1 MKANSFFLFGLRKLR
16 RICVFLTGLFICQR
30 NIDMKHTRNAEYI
43 HKKNKKLTTQMGME
57 GKTHP
62 ITQTTAPMRDKTKA
76 IRAKG
81 NPIKKPK
88 GLQSSIIYNL
98 LFSLSLFFPSIFIF
112 LSSGINN
119 TGQIPFRQQGYIWCL
134 ARERDPKQERLIAII
149 IFPSKF

>member
-16 RICVFLTGLFICQR
+16 RICVFLTGLFIHQR
-30 NIDMKHTRNAEYI
+30 YIGMKYTRNAEYI

-98 LFSLSLFFPSIFIF
+98 LFSLFFRLFLSFFLQVSTPQDKSLFANKDIFGVWREK
-112 LSSGINN
+112 GI
-119 TGQIPFRQQGYIWCL
+119 Q
-134 ARERDPKQERLIAII
+134 
-149 IFPSKF
+149 SKKG

>member
-98 LFSLSLFFPSIFIF
+98 LFSLFFFFLFFFPSSFIF

-134 ARERDPKQERLIAII
+134 ARERDPK
-149 IFPSKF
+149 KKG

>member
-1 MKANSFFLFGLRKLR
+1 
-16 RICVFLTGLFICQR
+16 
-30 NIDMKHTRNAEYI
+30 MKHTRNAEYI

-98 LFSLSLFFPSIFIF
+98 LFSLSLFFLFFFVYFYLSF
-112 LSSGINN
+112 LRYQQHRTN
-119 TGQIPFRQQGYIWCL
+119 PFSPTRIYLVFG
-134 ARERDPKQERLIAII
+134 ERKGSKEERLITII

>member
-1 MKANSFFLFGLRKLR
+1 
-16 RICVFLTGLFICQR
+16 
-30 NIDMKHTRNAEYI
+30 MKHTRNAEYI

-98 LFSLSLFFPSIFIF
+98 LFSLSFFFFFFFRLVLSFFPQVSTTQDKSLFANKDIFGVWREK
-112 LSSGINN
+112 GIQRRKVNYN
-119 TGQIPFRQQGYIWCL
+119 HYL
-134 ARERDPKQERLIAII
+134 PKQVLIL
-149 IFPSKF
+149 

>member
-1 MKANSFFLFGLRKLR
+1 
-16 RICVFLTGLFICQR
+16 
-30 NIDMKHTRNAEYI
+30 MKHTRNAEYI

-98 LFSLSLFFPSIFIF
+98 LFSLFFFFFFFPSSFIF

-134 ARERDPKQERLIAII
+134 ARERDPK
-149 IFPSKF
+149 KKG

>member
-1 MKANSFFLFGLRKLR
+1 MKANSFFSVLNW
-16 RICVFLTGLFICQR
+16 FIC
-30 NIDMKHTRNAEYI
+30 ISKI
-43 HKKNKKLTTQMGME
+43 HWHEVHEKCRVNSLKKKKLTTQMGME

-98 LFSLSLFFPSIFIF
+98 LFSFSSIFIF

-134 ARERDPKQERLIAII
+134 AREREPKQERLIAII

>member
-1 MKANSFFLFGLRKLR
+1 MKY
-16 RICVFLTGLFICQR
+16 
-30 NIDMKHTRNAEYI
+30 TRNAEYI
-43 HKKNKKLTTQMGME
+43 HKKNKKLTTQMG
-57 GKTHP
+57 

-98 LFSLSLFFPSIFIF
+98 LFSLFFFFFFFFPSSFIF

-134 ARERDPKQERLIAII
+134 ARERDPK
-149 IFPSKF
+149 KKG